1 MSADTFEVFEL
12 LPIIFRVAGIVFA
25 IGSTIWIFKDAEFR
39 GKSGIAAGLLAFLS
53 FFYGF
58 FMTIM
63 VLCVWVLYR
72 PEKLRRTISKAESSL
87 PKKFPAYLVASPAS
101 KGLEE
106 ND

>member
-39 GKSGIAAGLLAFLS
+39 GKSGIAAGLLSFLS

-58 FMTIM
+58 FMTL
-63 VLCVWVLYR
+63 VVWLVWALYR
-72 PEKLRRTISKAESSL
+72 HGDLLRT
-87 PKKFPAYLVASPAS
+87 
-101 KGLEE
+101 
-106 ND
+106 